1 MSSKKKVAPTK
12 KARKRKPAPVE
23 KKSRW
28 GLTELIQDGPSD
40 YQSALFKKIF
50 KISAVIIFLAMSA
63 MSFKAGI
70 SGDEVDMNEY
80 GKESLNFYGSFGSDT
95 TAFDMDIDRDNAFK
109 YYGAFFDVTAAL
121 LNKISPLSE
130 YDTRHLLNSW
140 VGFAAILLC
149 AFIALNI
156 AGWRAALIVLWLL
169 FISPRFTGHSMNN
182 PKDIPFAMSFMLTS
196 LGLVQLMDEMPKPS
210 KKSIILVICGIG
222 IAIGTR
228 IGGLMLFG
236 YLGLFMGLDFLSKR
250 KDKVKVIDYAK
261 SFGIMSVGGYALGM
275 LLWPYGLL
283 SPLDRPLAVLERVS
297 NLPISLRQLFE
308 GQHIMSENLPGYY
321 LPKYI
326 AITNPIIVIVGF
338 LIAIV
343 LLRSM
348 LKRFSA
354 PKLALA
360 FFGFV
365 FPIAYIIYKDS
376 NVFGGWRHVLFTY
389 PYLVLVAGL
398 AWEAV
403 FRLFKKKKYGNYV
416 VLAILVLGA
425 IPSLFWTAKSTPHHY
440 TYFNQLV
447 GGTNGA
453 YGEYET
459 DYYYHSMR
467 EASEWLIESLEL
479 KETDSMVI
487 ASNAPGQLKFFFKD
501 FPKVK
506 QEYAHYYDRH
516 RKKWDYG
523 IFCVKT
529 VNRSEIK
536 RKNFPP
542 GGNMYNVAV
551 GDAVFATVIKR
562 PSHGDLIS
570 QKLLK
575 KGDAAG
581 ALAAT
586 EEYLDADP
594 TNVEMIAQQADM
606 YLRMNRVD
614 TAMAIVNNGRRYYPD
629 HVGLQFNKALIE
641 MQQKNHASAIST
653 LKILI
658 KQRSN
663 VYSAHY
669 YLGYNYYVTGQY
681 KLAIDA
687 ANKALGYNPN
697 FKQAYA
703 LAAECYRKLN
713 QPEMAKQYEAA
724 AANKN

>member
-1 MSSKKKVAPTK
+1 LSSKKKVTPTK
-12 KARKRKPAPVE
+12 KVTKRKPAPVQ

-28 GLTELIQDGPSD
+28 KLPTPISDGPSEI
-40 YQSALFKKIF
+40 QAKLFRKIF
-50 KISAVIIFLAMSA
+50 LASSVIIFLAMSV

-80 GKESLNFYGSFGSDT
+80 GKEALHFYSSFGSDT

-109 YYGAFFDVTAAL
+109 YYGAFFDVTAAV
-121 LNKISPLSE
+121 LNKISPFSE

-140 VGFAAILLC
+140 VGFATMFLC
-149 AFIALNI
+149 ALIACNI
-156 AGWRAALIVLWLL
+156 AGWRAALIVIWML
-169 FISPRFTGHSMNN
+169 FLSPRLTGHSMNN

-196 LGLVQLMDEMPKPS
+196 LGLVKLMDEMPKPS
-210 KKSIILVICGIG
+210 KQSIILVILGIG
-222 IAIGTR
+222 FAIGTR

-236 YLGLFMGLDFLSKR
+236 YLGLFMGLDFLMKR
-250 KDKVKVIDYAK
+250 KDKVKVLDYAK
-261 SFGIMSVGGYALGM
+261 FFGIMAVGGYALGM

-308 GQHIMSENLPGYY
+308 GEHIMSENLPWYY

-326 AITNPIIVIVGF
+326 MITNPVIVLAGF
-338 LIAIV
+338 GIAFV
-343 LLRSM
+343 LLRSV
-348 LKRFSA
+348 LKRYHPA
-354 PKLALA
+354 KVALA
-360 FFGFV
+360 FFGIL

-389 PYLVLVAGL
+389 PFLVLTAGL
-398 AWEAV
+398 AWETV
-403 FRLFKKKKYGNYV
+403 MRLVAKKKLGQHIV
-416 VLAILVLGA
+416 AGLLVIGLL
-425 IPSLFWTAKSTPHHY
+425 PSLIWTAKSHPHHY
-440 TYFNQLV
+440 AYFNELV

-453 YGEYET
+453 YGNYET

-467 EASEWLIESLEL
+467 EASEWLIESLDL
-479 KETDSMVI
+479 QETDSMVI
-487 ASNAPGQLKFFFKD
+487 ASNAPGQLKYFFRN

-506 QEYAHYYDRH
+506 QEYAHYYDRN

-529 VNRSEIK
+529 VSKSEIK

-542 GGNMYNVAV
+542 GGAIYNVEV

-562 PSHGDLIS
+562 PSTGDLRS

-575 KGDAAG
+575 KNDLFG

-586 EEYLDADP
+586 EEYLEADP
-594 TNVEMIAQQADM
+594 TNAEMISQQADM
-606 YLRMNRVD
+606 YLRMNKLD

-629 HVGLQFNKALIE
+629 HVGLQFNMALIQ
-641 MQQKNHASAIST
+641 MQKQNHAGAIST
-653 LKILI
+653 LKILL

-663 VYSAHY
+663 IYSAHY

-681 KLAIDA
+681 KLAIESI
-687 ANKALGYNPN
+687 NKALGYNPN
-697 FKQAYA
+697 FKQSYA

-713 QPEMAKQYEAA
+713 QPDMAKQYEDAA
-724 AANKN
+724 AKIK